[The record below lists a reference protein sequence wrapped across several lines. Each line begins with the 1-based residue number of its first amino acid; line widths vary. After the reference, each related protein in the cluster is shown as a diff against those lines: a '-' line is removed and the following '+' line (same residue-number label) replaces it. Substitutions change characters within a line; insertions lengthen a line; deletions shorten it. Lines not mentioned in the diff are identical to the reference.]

1 MQPLI
6 DLLGIK
12 DFTPHTYYLA
22 WSPLL
27 IWLNAIS
34 DLLIA
39 LAYYSIPVT
48 LAYFIRQR
56 KDFPYPWVVVLFAG
70 FMLACGTMHLLSVLT
85 IWHPLYWLD
94 ALFKS
99 FTAIISVAT
108 AALMVWVI
116 PRLLSLPF
124 VIQRQEEVQ
133 QGQGNIDYVDCG
145 PTDIAECKH
154 VKEAMSDG
162 ESRFRIIA
170 DNAPVLIWTAG
181 LDNRCEF
188 FNKVWLQFT
197 GRSMEQEVGNGWAE
211 CVHSED
217 LQYCLNTY
225 QAAFDAQQEF
235 TMEYRL
241 RRFDGEYRWLLD
253 KGVPRYDEQ
262 GVFLGYIGS
271 CFDIT
276 ERKQLN
282 DQLRI
287 SESMKKAVLE
297 SSLDAII
304 TIDMLGNICRFN
316 QAASRMFGYTIGD
329 VLGKPMHEL
338 FMPERFHELYRQ
350 GFQHY
355 LTTGESN
362 MMGQRIEQIARH
374 RLLGEFPVEMAVT
387 AIHSGDQSYFTATL
401 RDITEAKRVEATLR
415 EGREL
420 AEQENHVKSL
430 FLAMM
435 SHEIRTPLNALLG
448 TQELLA
454 DTPLDATQK
463 SYLKVAKDAGIQLL
477 MLVNDI
483 LDLTKVESGKLEL
496 ENTVFDVEQVIN
508 EVVAIVFDGAKSKN
522 LVLSLEL
529 APDLSPWIS
538 GDPWRFRQVLLNLL
552 SNAIKFTSNGSVT
565 VKLSPRPAEACDGA
579 LLIEVIDTG
588 IGIADDV
595 QPKLFNLFTQADSSD
610 TRKYGG
616 SGLGLVISKR
626 LVELWGGHLGLE
638 SQLGVGS
645 RFWFSCGET
654 AVAQTLLTSANAIT
668 NTLDLPFVAA
678 RLLLVE
684 DSLANQ
690 AVLGA
695 LLSNAGHQ
703 VDFADCGAA
712 GIKAAR
718 TKDYDLIFMDVSMPD
733 MTGMEATRSIRLLGG
748 AAATVPI
755 IALTAHAF
763 KGYEEQCMAAGM
775 NGFATKPVNKT
786 ALLNLV
792 QKWCS
797 VSGNNPAPVE
807 TPTIKSLASV
817 RLLDEKILQQFADDF
832 GVDKVFPLLL
842 IFMGELIKR
851 QEAIKLGIKQREVS
865 VLGFEAHSIK
875 SGAATFG
882 VTVLSVLAKEME
894 ACSYQNDLPT
904 LLRLAEDLLSCVEAT
919 LAALQ
924 QHCEVL
930 SCKVTRDK

>member
-12 DFTPHTYYLA
+12 DFTPPTHYSAL
-22 WSPLL
+22 SPLL

-34 DLLIA
+34 DFLIT

-48 LAYFIRQR
+48 LVYFIRQR

-70 FMLACGTMHLLSVLT
+70 FMLACGTTHLLSVLT

-124 VIQRQEEVQ
+124 VTQREEEVQ
-133 QGQGNIDYVDCG
+133 QRQGNINCVGCV
-145 PTDIAECKH
+145 PTEITECKH
-154 VKEAMSDG
+154 VKEALTDG

-197 GRSMEQEVGNGWAE
+197 GRTMEQEIGNGWAE
-211 CVHSED
+211 GVHPED
-217 LQYCLNTY
+217 LQHCLNTY
-225 QAAFDAQQEF
+225 QAAFDARQEF

-253 KGVPRYDEQ
+253 KGVPRYDEL

-276 ERKQLN
+276 ERKRLN

-304 TIDMLGNICRFN
+304 TIDQLGNICRFN
-316 QAASRMFGYTIGD
+316 PAASRMFGYTIGD

-387 AIHSGDQSYFTATL
+387 AIYSGDQSYFTATI
-401 RDITEAKRVEATLR
+401 RDITEAKRAEATLR
-415 EGREL
+415 ESREL
-420 AEQENHVKSL
+420 AEQENQVKSL

-454 DTPLDATQK
+454 ETTLDTTQQ
-463 SYLKVAKDAGIQLL
+463 SYLHIAKDAGTNLL

-483 LDLTKVESGKLEL
+483 LDLTKVEAGKLEL

-508 EVVAIVFDGAKSKN
+508 EVVEIVTEGAKTKN
-522 LVLSLEL
+522 IDLSLEL

-552 SNAIKFTSNGSVT
+552 SNAIKFTHCGSVKI
-565 VKLSPRPAEACDGA
+565 KLSPRQAEAGDGV

-588 IGIADDV
+588 IGIAEDI
-595 QPKLFNLFTQADSSD
+595 QPKLFNLFTQVDPFD

-616 SGLGLVISKR
+616 SGLGLSISKR

-638 SQLGVGS
+638 SQLGAGC
-645 RFWFSCGET
+645 RFWFSFGEAA
-654 AVAQTLLTSANAIT
+654 AVPQTLLTSTNSFI
-668 NTLDLPFVAA
+668 NTLDLPFVTA

-695 LLSNAGHQ
+695 LLSNGGHQ
-703 VDFADCGAA
+703 VDLADCGAA
-712 GIKAAR
+712 GIKAVQ
-718 TKDYDLIFMDVSMPD
+718 TEDYDLIFMDVSMPD

-755 IALTAHAF
+755 IAMTAHAF
-763 KGYEEQCMAAGM
+763 KGYKEQCLAAGM
-775 NGFATKPVNKT
+775 NGFATKPINKT
-786 ALLNLV
+786 DLLNLV
-792 QKWCS
+792 QKWCNA
-797 VSGNNPAPVE
+797 SGNNSTPVE
-807 TPTIKSLASV
+807 TPPINSLV
-817 RLLDEKILQQFADDF
+817 NLRLLDEKILQQFLDDF
-832 GVDKVFPLLL
+832 GVEKVLSLLR
-842 IFMGELIKR
+842 IFMSELIKR
-851 QEAIKLGIKQREVS
+851 QDAIKLGIKKREVS
-865 VLGFEAHSIK
+865 ALGFEAHAIK
-875 SGAATFG
+875 SGAASFG
-882 VTVLSVLAKEME
+882 ATVLSVLAAKME

-904 LLRLAEDLLSCVEAT
+904 LLRLAEELLPCLEVT

-924 QHCEVL
+924 QHCEEL
-930 SCKVTRDK
+930 SAVEL